1 MEDGGNRHVCCRF
14 SRRLQE
20 GRGPRAPGAKNKTEA
35 IDGILSSA
43 LIRPRQGRQ
52 DGEGGWE
59 SATTVDVVL
68 GESE

>member
-1 MEDGGNRHVCCRF
+1 MCRQF

-20 GRGPRAPGAKNKTEA
+20 GHGPRAPGAKNITEA

-59 SATTVDVVL
+59 REATVDVVV
-68 GESE
+68 GGRERVR

>member
-1 MEDGGNRHVCCRF
+1 MCRQF

-20 GRGPRAPGAKNKTEA
+20 GHGPRAPGAKNITEA

-59 SATTVDVVL
+59 GGWEREATVDVVV
-68 GESE
+68 GGRERVR